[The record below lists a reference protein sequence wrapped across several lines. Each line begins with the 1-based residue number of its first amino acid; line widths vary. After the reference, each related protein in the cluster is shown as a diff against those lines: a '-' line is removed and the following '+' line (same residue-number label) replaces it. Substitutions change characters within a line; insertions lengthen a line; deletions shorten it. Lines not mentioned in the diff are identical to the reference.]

1 MSIDYKSFQNSK
13 DGVNPETNTA
23 NNWWA
28 QKGNDLADAV
38 HKIVYVLQRFD
49 SSRITQY
56 QISSKL
62 YNNISL
68 MGLNGYNLSKIS
80 TNASGQKDRI
90 TYNVV
95 ASAIDTVIAKMS
107 KNKPKPLFLTSGADY
122 KMQRKAKK
130 LDKFVEGIFYENKAY
145 ELSLEVLLD
154 AAVFGDGF
162 IQVYCKDGQICYD
175 RVMPGELYTDWLE
188 SYYGK
193 PRQLHRPRNYDRDIL
208 VDMFP
213 KYKKQ
218 ILDAKAATTDM
229 VGVQQNVADQVT
241 VVESW
246 RLPSGKNAKDGIHCI
261 TIPGQVLFV
270 EEWDKDCF
278 PFAHFRWSKRL
289 NGFWGQGAAEQIQ
302 NIQLEINKILWI
314 IQRSI
319 HLAGSFKILNKI
331 GNKVV
336 TEHLNN
342 DIGAIIEYT
351 DTPPQYV
358 VPPIVPMELYNQVEN
373 LKRSAFEKIGVSQLS
388 ATSMKPAGLN
398 SGAALRE
405 YNDIETERFMVLG
418 KMYESLFLQLAEL
431 TIDCAKELDE
441 SGEPVQITVPGKS
454 STNII
459 NWNEVDMDKDAFIM
473 KMYPVSSLPHDPA
486 GRLQTITEYM
496 QAGMISMRAGRR
508 LLDFPDLEQVEV
520 LANSRE
526 DYLHSIFDKII
537 EESVYTPPEPYDDLE
552 LARELALEYYSQ
564 GKMNGLE
571 EEKLELIRQFLDQ
584 VDLLVQKTM
593 ARPPGEL
600 PPEAMA
606 AQGVMPAQPM
616 QAPTSELMKMK
627 A

>member
-1 MSIDYKSFQNSK
+1 MSIDYKDFNK
-13 DGVNPETNTA
+13 DGKNPETNIA

-28 QKGNDLADAV
+28 VKGDEMADAV

-68 MGLNGYNLSKIS
+68 MGLNGFNLSKIS

-90 TYNVV
+90 TYNLV
-95 ASAIDTVIAKMS
+95 AEAIDTVIAKMS
-107 KNKPKPLFLTSGADY
+107 KNKPKPLFLTSGGDY
-122 KMQRKAKK
+122 KLQRKAKK
-130 LDKFVEGIFYENKAY
+130 LDKFVEGKFYENKAY
-145 ELSLEVLLD
+145 DLSLETLLD

-162 IQVYCKDGQICYD
+162 IQVYAKDGNICYD
-175 RVMPGELYTDWLE
+175 RVMPGELYTDWME

-193 PRQLHRPRNYDRDIL
+193 PRQLHRPRNFDRDIL
-208 VDMFP
+208 IEMFP
-213 KYKKQ
+213 KYKKE
-218 ILDAKAATTDM
+218 IIAAKSATSDQ
-229 VGVQQNVADQVT
+229 VGIQQNVADQVC

-246 RLPSGKNAKDGIHCI
+246 RLPSSDKSKDGVHCI
-261 TIPGQVLFV
+261 TIPGCVLFK
-270 EEWDKDCF
+270 EEWKQNRF
-278 PFAHFRWSKRL
+278 PFAHIRWSKRL

-342 DIGAIIEYT
+342 DIGAIVEYT

-373 LKRSAFEKIGVSQLS
+373 LKRAGFERIGISQLS
-388 ATSMKPAGLN
+388 VASQKPAGLN

-418 KMYESLFLQLAEL
+418 KAYEKLFLDLAEL
-431 TIDCAKELDE
+431 TIDCAKNLAEA
-441 SGEPVQITVPGKS
+441 GEEVEVNLPEKS
-454 STNII
+454 FIKTIK
-459 NWNEVDMDKDAFIM
+459 WKEVDLDKDAFVM
-473 KMYPVSSLPHDPA
+473 KMYPVSTLPTDPA

-496 QAGMISMRAGRR
+496 QAGMITPRTGRR
-508 LLDFPDLEQVEV
+508 LLDFPDLEQIED

-526 DYLHSIFDKII
+526 DYLHSIFEKII
-537 EESVYTPPEPYDDLE
+537 EDGEFTPPEPYDDLQ
-552 LARELALEYYSQ
+552 LAREMALEYYSQ
-564 GKMNGLE
+564 GKNSNVE
-571 EEKLELIRQFLDQ
+571 EEKLELIRQFIDQ
-584 VDLLVQKTM
+584 VDLLVKKAT
-593 ARPPGEL
+593 PPAPEQGM
-600 PPEAMA
+600 PQPGMPEAVPANPMA
-606 AQGVMPAQPM
+606 
-616 QAPTSELMKMK
+616 APTSELMPM

>member
-1 MSIDYKSFQNSK
+1 MAIDYKSFS
-13 DGVNPETNTA
+13 DGKEANPETNQG

-62 YNNISL
+62 YNNVSL

-122 KMQRKAKK
+122 KMQRRAKK

-145 ELSLEVLLD
+145 ELSIETLLD

-162 IQVYCKDGQICYD
+162 VQVYCKDGKICYD

-208 VDMFP
+208 VQMFP

-218 ILDAKAATTDM
+218 ILEAKSATSDM

-246 RLPSGKNAKDGIHCI
+246 RLPSSIGGTDGIHCI
-261 TIPGQVLFV
+261 TIPGQVLYV
-270 EEWDKDCF
+270 EQWNKDHF
-278 PFAHFRWSKRL
+278 PFAHFRWAKRL

-373 LKRSAFEKIGVSQLS
+373 LKRSAFEKIGVSMLS
-388 ATSMKPAGLN
+388 ATSQKPAGLN
-398 SGAALRE
+398 SAVALRE

-418 KMYESLFLQLAEL
+418 KLYEGFFLQLAEL

-441 SGEPVQITVPGKS
+441 AGETVQISVPEKS
-454 STNII
+454 SLKAIS
-459 NWNEVDMDKDAFIM
+459 WKEVDLDKDAFVM
-473 KMYPVSSLPHDPA
+473 KMYPVSSLPSDPA

-496 QAGMISMRAGRR
+496 QAGMLSPRAGRR

-526 DYLHSIFDKII
+526 DYLHNIFDKII
-537 EESVYTPPEPYDDLE
+537 EDGVYTPPEPYDDLE
-552 LARELALEYYSQ
+552 LARELSLEYYAQ
-564 GKMNGLE
+564 GKNNGLE
-571 EEKLELIRQFLDQ
+571 EDKLEMIRQFLDQ
-584 VDLLVQKTM
+584 VDLLIQKATTP
-593 ARPPGEL
+593 PPGAM
-600 PPEAMA
+600 PPEGMQ
-606 AQGVMPAQPM
+606 QGAVLGEGM
-616 QAPTSELMKMK
+616 QAPTSELMPMR
-627 A
+627 

>member
-1 MSIDYKSFQNSK
+1 MSIDYKSFNK
-13 DGVNPETNTA
+13 DEALNPETNVA

-28 QKGNDLADAV
+28 QKGEALADSV

-95 ASAIDTVIAKMS
+95 ASAIDTVIAKMA
-107 KNKPKPLFLTSGADY
+107 KNKPKPLFLTSGGDY
-122 KMQRKAKK
+122 KMQRRAKK

-145 ELSLEVLLD
+145 ELSLETLLD

-162 IQVYCKDGQICYD
+162 VQVYCKDGKICYD

-188 SYYGK
+188 AYYGK

-208 VDMFP
+208 VQMFP
-213 KYKKQ
+213 KFKKQ
-218 ILDAKAATTDM
+218 ILEAKSATTDM
-229 VGVQQNVADQVT
+229 VGVQQNIADQVT

-246 RLPSGKNAKDGIHCI
+246 RLPSGKNANDGIHCI
-261 TIPGQVLFV
+261 TIPGQVLFQ
-270 EEWDKDCF
+270 ENWDKDHF
-278 PFAHFRWSKRL
+278 PFAHIRWAKRL

-319 HLAGSFKILNKI
+319 HVAGSFKILNKI

-373 LKRSAFEKIGVSQLS
+373 LKRSAFEKVGVSQLS
-388 ATSMKPAGLN
+388 VNSQKPAGLN

-418 KMYESLFLQLAEL
+418 KLYENFFLQLAEL
-431 TIDCAKELDE
+431 TVDCAKELDE
-441 SGEPVQITVPGKS
+441 AGEAVQVSVPEKS
-454 STNII
+454 SLKAIS
-459 NWNEVDMDKDAFIM
+459 WKEVDLDKDAFVM
-473 KMYPVSSLPHDPA
+473 KMYPVSSLPSDPS

-496 QAGMISMRAGRR
+496 QAGMLSPRTGRR

-526 DYLHSIFDKII
+526 DYLHNIFDKII
-537 EESVYTPPEPYDDLE
+537 EDNEFTPPEPYDDLE
-552 LARELALEYYSQ
+552 LARELALEYYAQ
-564 GKMNGLE
+564 GKNNGLE
-571 EEKLELIRQFLDQ
+571 EEKLELIRQFMDQ
-584 VDLLVQKTM
+584 VDLLVQKAMTP
-593 ARPPGEL
+593 PPG
-600 PPEAMA
+600 AMPQEGMQPQA
-606 AQGVMPAQPM
+606 VLGEPM
-616 QAPTSELMKMK
+616 QAPKSELMPM

>member
-13 DGVNPETNTA
+13 DGLNPETNTA

-28 QKGNDLADAV
+28 QKGNNLADAV

-107 KNKPKPLFLTSGADY
+107 KNKPKPLFLTSGGDY
-122 KMQRKAKK
+122 KQQRKAKK

-145 ELSLEVLLD
+145 ELSIETLLD

-162 IQVYCKDGQICYD
+162 IQVYCKDGKICYD

-193 PRQLHRPRNYDRDIL
+193 PRQLHRPRNFDRDIL
-208 VDMFP
+208 INMFP
-213 KYKKQ
+213 KFKQQ
-218 ILDAKAATTDM
+218 ILDAKAATSDM
-229 VGVQQNVADQVT
+229 VGIQQNVADQVT

-246 RLPSGKNAKDGIHCI
+246 RLPSGKDAKDGIHCI

-270 EEWDKDCF
+270 EEWTRDHF
-278 PFAHFRWSKRL
+278 PFAHFRWAKRL

-319 HLAGSFKILNKI
+319 HLAGSFKIFNKI

-342 DIGAIIEYT
+342 DIGAIVEYT

-388 ATSMKPAGLN
+388 ANSQKPAGLN

-418 KMYESLFLQLAEL
+418 KSYENLFLQLAEL

-441 SGEPVQITVPGKS
+441 AGETVQVNVPEKS
-454 STNII
+454 SVKSIK
-459 NWNEVDMDKDAFIM
+459 WEEVDLDKDAFVM
-473 KMYPVSSLPHDPA
+473 KMYPVSSLPADPA

-496 QAGMISMRAGRR
+496 QAGMISPRTGRR
-508 LLDFPDLEQVEV
+508 LLDFPDLEQIEE
-520 LANSRE
+520 LSNSRE
-526 DYLHSIFDKII
+526 DYLHNIFDKMI
-537 EESVYTPPEPYDDLE
+537 EDSVYTPPEPYDDLE
-552 LARELALEYYSQ
+552 LARELALEYYAQ
-564 GKMNGLE
+564 GKNGGLE
-571 EEKLELIRQFLDQ
+571 EDKLEMIRQFMDQ
-584 VDLLVQKTM
+584 VDLLVQKAM
-593 ARPPGEL
+593 QPPMGAV

-606 AQGVMPAQPM
+606 QPGAELGKPM
-616 QAPTSELMKMK
+616 EPPVSELMPM

>member
-1 MSIDYKSFQNSK
+1 MSIDYKSFNK
-13 DGVNPETNTA
+13 DGALNPETNTA
-23 NNWWA
+23 NNWWVL
-28 QKGNDLADAV
+28 KGNDLADSV

-107 KNKPKPLFLTSGADY
+107 KNKPKPLFLTSGGDY
-122 KMQRKAKK
+122 KLQRKAKK

-145 ELSLEVLLD
+145 ELSIETLLD

-162 IQVYCKDGQICYD
+162 IQVYAYDGKICFD

-208 VDMFP
+208 VQMFP

-218 ILDAKAATTDM
+218 IMEAKGATSDM
-229 VGVQQNVADQVT
+229 VGVQQNIADQVT

-246 RLPSGKNAKDGIHCI
+246 RLPSGKDAKDGVHCI
-261 TIPGQVLFV
+261 TIPGQVLFY
-270 EEWDKDCF
+270 EEWNKDRF

-319 HLAGSFKILNKI
+319 HLAGSFKVLNKI

-351 DTPPQYV
+351 DIPPQYV
-358 VPPIVPMELYNQVEN
+358 VPPIVPMEMYNQVEN

-388 ATSMKPAGLN
+388 ATSQKPAGLN

-418 KMYESLFLQLAEL
+418 KHYESFFLQLAEL

-441 SGEPVQITVPGKS
+441 AGEDLQVNVPEKTS
-454 STNII
+454 VNTI
-459 NWNEVDMDKDAFIM
+459 NWKAVDLDKDSFVM
-473 KMYPVSSLPHDPA
+473 KMYPVSSLPSDPA

-496 QAGMISMRAGRR
+496 QAGMLSPRTGRR
-508 LLDFPDLEQVEV
+508 LLDFPDLEQIEV
-520 LANSRE
+520 LSNSRE

-537 EESVYTPPEPYDDLE
+537 EDSEYTPPEPFDDLE
-552 LARELALEYYSQ
+552 LARELALEYYAQ
-564 GKMNGLE
+564 GKNNGLE
-571 EEKLELIRQFLDQ
+571 EEKLELIRQFMDQ
-584 VDLLVQKTM
+584 VDLLVQKATTP
-593 ARPPGEL
+593 PPGAV
-600 PPEAMA
+600 PPE
-606 AQGVMPAQPM
+606 GAQPGIPANPM
-616 QAPTSELMKMK
+616 PAPTSELMPM